1 MIFRRNKEYLGLVLG
16 YTKMDEDNPTLRE
29 WCLLIVRNLCMS
41 SEKIRQE
48 LEKLKLVDLGEEGK
62 KALERLGMKEIYD
75 KEMKKL
81 QRRDENKRHID
92 KI

>member
-1 MIFRRNKEYLGLVLG
+1 MA
-16 YTKMDEDNPTLRE
+16 
-29 WCLLIVRNLCMS
+29 
-41 SEKIRQE
+41 SEKIRLE
-48 LEKLKLVDLGEEGK
+48 LDKLKLIDLGEEGK
-62 KALERLGMKEIYD
+62 RALERLGMKEVYD